1 MMNLA
6 EICQDQK
13 DRRRRIR
20 EVAQQAESNEPNGID
35 YVEVDEN
42 QQIITVYFLN
52 KAPANIQPENVRITG
67 GVRVRDIK
75 VAAIRLCRIDD
86 PDRDDCM
93 RVMVDKYGDFSPYT
107 LRLVNAPGGRSGES
121 PLTGFDPRYAQID
134 FSFKANCPSDLDC
147 LLPSEC
153 YQAPAP
159 EPEINYLAKDYGT
172 FRQLIF
178 DRLALIMPDWQETH
192 VPDVGVAM
200 VELLAYVGDYLSYYQ
215 DAVATE
221 AYLDTARLRISV
233 RRHALLVD
241 YQMHEGCNART
252 WVCVETDRDDVLE
265 NPNDVYFITGRDAH
279 ASGDAMLEHSDLRAV
294 PLEKYEVFEPL
305 LPRAPGDAIP
315 LYKAHNSIEFYTWG
329 DQQCCLPRGAT
340 SATLK
345 DSWKDSKPGPKPVKP
360 GARYGE
366 YSSTAKKQLER
377 GPDYESE
384 PPDEEND
391 QEWEQ
396 KKKPRPQPPKPLRE
410 RALNLKPGDVLIF
423 EEVLGPK
430 TGSPNDADHTR
441 RHVVRL
447 TKVTPIEDP
456 LVKEKPAGSQDE
468 LPIPLVEIE
477 WGVEDALPFHICL
490 STRLPIP
497 KCELIE
503 KISVARGNVIL
514 VDHGRTIAAPEY
526 LGQVGQKSI
535 HGECACDGS
544 VMDLT
549 TRPDVFRPILER
561 TPLTFSEPLDW
572 TAPAS
577 VIVKQDPRQ
586 ALPQIHSL
594 IGLPAKCAAPGD
606 QRIPEPLPGTDLDEE
621 RGRWHS
627 RRDLLASDG
636 LDRHFVVEMDNDG
649 RAHLRFGDGELG
661 RQPQACMIFRAL
673 YRIGNGPSGNVG
685 ADVITTVGW
694 RNRTVSDVELR
705 PRNPLPATG
714 GLALESVSE
723 ARLFAPK
730 VFFKQ
735 LERAITADDYARLA
749 ERYPH
754 RKVQRAGSSLKWTGS
769 WYAAEVSID
778 PLGSETADPELF
790 KQIKSYLYLYRRM
803 GHDVEVELARYV
815 PLKIELQICV
825 QAHYLRGHV
834 EAALLDA
841 FSNRVRQDGRL
852 GLFHPDNLTFGEG
865 IYLSKLVA
873 TALAVTG
880 VESVR
885 VTKLERLSEG
895 DHGELD
901 EGILKL
907 GPLEVPQLD
916 NDPNFP
922 ERGTLKITLRGGR

>member
-1 MMNLA
+1 MDTSTLKCST
-6 EICQDQK
+6 E
-13 DRRRRIR
+13 RRRQLVRDQADR
-20 EVAQQAESNEPNGID
+20 EGGLNGID
-35 YVEVDEN
+35 YVEIVEGTH
-42 QQIITVYFLN
+42 QHLLCVHFFGGIPSVVR
-52 KAPANIQPENVRITG
+52 ANIRIEG
-67 GVRVRDIK
+67 GRRLRDIQ
-75 VAAIRLCRIDD
+75 VVEVEPHQSADPEHQDCLRIQV
-86 PDRDDCM
+86 DRA
-93 RVMVDKYGDFSPYT
+93 GDFSCYKVCLYEVDSEGLT
-107 LRLVNAPGGRSGES
+107 TAE
-121 PLTGFDPRYAQID
+121 PLKGFDRRYVCAE
-134 FSFKANCPSDLDC
+134 FSFKVDCPSDLDC
-147 LLPSEC
+147 KVDSICLSEVS
-153 YQAPAP
+153 PP
-159 EPEINYLAKDYGT
+159 PEINYLAKDYASL
-172 FRQLIF
+172 RQLLF
-178 DRLALIMPDWQETH
+178 DRLSLLIPDWQERH
-192 VPDVGVAM
+192 VPDIGVAL
-200 VELLAYVGDYLSYYQ
+200 VELLAYTGDYLSYYQ

-221 AYLDTARLRISV
+221 AYLDTARQRISV
-233 RRHALLVD
+233 RRHARLVD
-241 YQMHEGCNART
+241 YFIHEGCNARAWLT
-252 WVCVETDRDDVLE
+252 IWTMDDLHNPALTYKDIYFTAGPDDTDA
-265 NPNDVYFITGRDAH
+265 I
-279 ASGDAMLEHSDLRAV
+279 
-294 PLEKYEVFEPL
+294 VFEPL
-305 LPRAPGDAIP
+305 VQNPNATIELFE
-315 LYKAHNSIEFYTWG
+315 AHNEIPFYTWG
-329 DQQCCLPRGAT
+329 DQECCLKMGAT
-340 SATLK
+340 SATLR
-345 DSWKDSKPGPKPVKP
+345 DEWKVPKPP
-360 GARYGE
+360 PPPPPAYGQTE
-366 YSSTAKKQLER
+366 QYKQ
-377 GPDYESE
+377 GGYYPPQPAPE
-384 PPDEEND
+384 PPPPTRRL
-391 QEWEQ
+391 QL
-396 KKKPRPQPPKPLRE
+396 KK
-410 RALNLKPGDVLIF
+410 GDVLIF

-549 TRPDVFRPILER
+549 TRPDAFRPILER
-561 TPLTFSEPLDW
+561 TPLTFSQPLDW

-577 VIVKQDPRQ
+577 VTVKQDPRQ

-606 QRIPEPLPGTDLDEE
+606 QRIPEPLPGTDLDDE

-778 PLGSETADPELF
+778 PLGGETADPGLF
-790 KQIKSYLYLYRRM
+790 KQIKSYLYPYRRM

-841 FSNRVRQDGRL
+841 FSNRVRQDGGL

-873 TALAVTG
+873 TALTVTG